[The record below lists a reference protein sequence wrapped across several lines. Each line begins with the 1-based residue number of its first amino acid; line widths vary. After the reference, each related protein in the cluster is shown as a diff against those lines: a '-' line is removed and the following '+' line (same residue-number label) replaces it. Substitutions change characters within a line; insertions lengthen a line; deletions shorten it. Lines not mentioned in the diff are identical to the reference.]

1 METPSHHTR
10 VLSLVIPFFNEE
22 ENVTAVVEPIVAVLQ
37 AEGIPHE
44 LVLVDNGSRDATRR
58 RIQDVMYQHPGSLRV
73 GRHQEH
79 IHITFLTPDGQN
91 TAVVRDPPDATMEEL
106 LKRIIAIEDR
116 LTRQAA

>member
-1 METPSHHTR
+1 MRLAYEYAG
-10 VLSLVIPFFNEE
+10 
-22 ENVTAVVEPIVAVLQ
+22 TAIVAIQFV
-37 AEGIPHE
+37 AEND
-44 LVLVDNGSRDATRR
+44 LDR